1 MVVNQICV
9 FRTGAK
15 SAKLAIIST
24 MVSAKLALQP
34 CLVVFSAETQ
44 TSAQLVLRNSSQSV
58 KGGACAAKESRIN
71 IQTLTLARVNVMMA
85 IL

>member
-15 SAKLAIIST
+15 SAKLAIILT

-44 TSAQLVLRNSSQSV
+44 TSAPLVLRNS
-58 KGGACAAKESRIN
+58 
-71 IQTLTLARVNVMMA
+71 
-85 IL
+85 